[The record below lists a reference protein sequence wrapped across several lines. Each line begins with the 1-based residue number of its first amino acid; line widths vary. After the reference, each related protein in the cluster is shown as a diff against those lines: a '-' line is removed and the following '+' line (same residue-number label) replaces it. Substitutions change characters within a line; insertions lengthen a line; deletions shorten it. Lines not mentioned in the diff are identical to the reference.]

1 MAKLPPPITP
11 ASNYYNESRNYLYGD
26 SFGTTKQYEMLHK
39 LHYELSRL
47 GHDPRSLDRLVRR
60 MDYIMAERMLREHEQ
75 YTMAVSMV
83 LSSPEMHWEDAKV
96 AEREL
101 RSRYLVVDRSEL
113 PRVEFDP
120 ENREVK
126 LSGRRAGQSRSVPFE
141 EKHTN
146 LHALRQSALTDLA
159 ISEAGD
165 DRASFS
171 RGGYIQPQPVV
182 PSFTNSANM
191 YMTTL
196 DNGYHETRRQFEDH
210 KRAIDAGLSEALWEG
225 GL

>member
-11 ASNYYNESRNYLYGD
+11 ASNYYNDSRNYLYGN
-26 SFGTTKQYEMLHK
+26 SFGTQKQYEMLHE
-39 LHYELSRL
+39 LHYKLSRL
-47 GHDPRSLDRLVRR
+47 GYDSRSLDRLVRG
-60 MDYIMAERMLREHEQ
+60 MDYIMAERMLQESEV
-75 YTMAVSMV
+75 YPMAVQMV
-83 LSSPEMHWEDAKV
+83 LAAPGMHWEDAKT

-101 RSRYLVVDRSEL
+101 RQRFAVVDRSEL

-126 LSGRRAGQSRSVPFE
+126 LSGRGAGQKRSVPFE

-146 LHALRQSALTDLA
+146 LPALRRSALTDLA

-165 DRASFS
+165 ERTAYS

-182 PSFTNSANM
+182 PSFTSNSFM
-191 YMTTL
+191 TL
-196 DNGYHETRRQFEDH
+196 DNGYRETRKQFEDH